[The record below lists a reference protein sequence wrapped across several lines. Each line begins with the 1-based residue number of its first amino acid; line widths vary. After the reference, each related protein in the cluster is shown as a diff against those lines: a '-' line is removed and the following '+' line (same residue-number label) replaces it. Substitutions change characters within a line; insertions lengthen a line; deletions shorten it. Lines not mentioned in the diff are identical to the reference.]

1 MTTHSFYF
9 LQSFRPNNLFNVSL
23 PVPVE
28 TRKALLQTLS
38 PLLTQA
44 ENARKTDHEIIEG
57 HTRCTIERVN
67 NKSCAYKYTDIDNGN
82 HVAPSEYEKRYESSE
97 HSLAISSMIFMFL
110 DSSLKICFEFIY
122 RLVSYLDFFRT

>member
-1 MTTHSFYF
+1 M
-9 LQSFRPNNLFNVSL
+9 SL
-23 PVPVE
+23 SVPVE

-57 HTRCTIERVN
+57 HTRCNIERVN

-82 HVAPSEYEKRYESSE
+82 YVAPSEYEKRYESSE
-97 HSLAISSMIFMFL
+97 HSTAISSIIL
-110 DSSLKICFEFIY
+110 CSLI
-122 RLVSYLDFFRT
+122 LL